1 MTVAQS
7 GLALFALV
15 GIVTT
20 EAEAKAAAK
29 VVDDKRKAT

>member
-20 EAEAKAAAK
+20 EAEAKAAAA
-29 VVDDKRKAT
+29 V